1 MVTLNH
7 GSSIVKPKSPMGLYC
22 LLIPVALISAG
33 YYVAGAVALRETFF
47 NASHYA
53 RAPFDTGMDSQTL
66 TDLEKEAKSAGL
78 SAGDLL
84 ITVNGAPFTGEA
96 QLEDLWRRAKPGE
109 VARFGVRTRSGQ
121 TPEAKL
127 RLAPREGPNWNLG
140 GLIAFLAPILGVP
153 LLGLVVGYWV
163 VAARPHDLNAWL
175 VLILLAFPETAFG
188 NLKWNFWPAPWYI
201 IFGFWNLSV
210 QTFAFLALVLLGFYF
225 PERWRV
231 DRRWP
236 WLKWLIVS
244 AVAAWFVI
252 YLWLEI
258 CGFYNVPALRKLSF
272 FLDSVNF
279 AAGALEAACVVLFL
293 VALFDKLR
301 SASTP
306 DARRRLR
313 VLAVGSALSLGPLVL
328 IFAIAPLF
336 GQNPH
341 AGNWFMGV
349 VPFIVLFPLT
359 LAYVLIVQ
367 RAMDLRILLRLG
379 TKYLLARATLVMVEI
394 GVAIFV
400 IVYFLVP
407 MLERKGHPAINAV
420 LVTAGAALL
429 FRVFF
434 MRNSLGTRAQRWLD
448 RKFFR
453 EAYNSELVLSE
464 LSEEARKLTDKQTLI
479 ETVLRRISDVLHVQ
493 QMAVWLRGSNV
504 FQLQQ
509 AMGIEGIDFAG
520 PVMLKEESA
529 TVQNLLR
536 TNRPATLYQDRP
548 EDWFE
553 SAGADERAVLRE
565 VNAELL
571 LPLPGRETLLGVMAL
586 GPKKSEEPYTPTDLR
601 VLQSVAAQ
609 TGLTLEVADLV
620 QSLANEAAQRER
632 VRREIEIARE
642 VQQRLF
648 PQRIPE
654 MPGVSLAGTCRPAL
668 EVGGDYYDFIE
679 LEDGRLG
686 LAVGDVSGKGIS
698 AALIMASLR
707 ASLRGLTLDGPGNL
721 ARMMEKVNRLV
732 YESSSTNRYATFF
745 FAIYDPIA
753 RDLHFV
759 NAGHNAPILM
769 RGASGEVRRLEA
781 GGLVVGLLPVAVY
794 EAQTIRLEPGDL
806 LIGYT
811 DGISEAMTAD
821 EEEWGEERLIAS
833 VQSNAASAAEVIEAI
848 FHSADE
854 FTAGAEQHDDMTL
867 LIMKIAAR
875 RMAESDGST

>member
-1 MVTLNH
+1 M
-7 GSSIVKPKSPMGLYC
+7 KPKSPAGLYC
-22 LLIPVALISAG
+22 LLIVVALLSMG
-33 YYVAGAVALRETFF
+33 YYVAGALALRETFF
-47 NASHYA
+47 NAAHYA
-53 RAPFDTGMDSQTL
+53 RPPFDTGFEGRTL
-66 TDLEKEAKSAGL
+66 TDLEKEAKTAGL
-78 SAGDLL
+78 AQGDLL
-84 ITVNGAPFTGEA
+84 LSINGAPFTGEA
-96 QLEDLWRRAKPGE
+96 QLENFLRSAKPGD

-121 TPEAKL
+121 RREAQVH
-127 RLAPREGPNWNLG
+127 LAPREGPNWNAG
-140 GLIAFLAPILGVP
+140 QLIAFLAPVLGVP
-153 LLGLVVGYWV
+153 LLGLLVGYWI
-163 VAARPHDLNAWL
+163 VAARPRDFNAWL

-201 IFGFWNLSV
+201 IFGVWNLSI
-210 QTFAFLALVLLGFYF
+210 QTFVFLALVLFGINFA
-225 PERWRV
+225 ERWRV
-231 DRRWP
+231 DRRVP
-236 WLKWLIVS
+236 WLKWLIFS
-244 AVAAWFVI
+244 AVAAWFFI

-258 CGFYNVPALRKLSF
+258 DWFYDVDAARKLTALS
-272 FLDSVNF
+272 DSISF
-279 AAGALEAACVVLFL
+279 AAGTLEAACIVLFL
-293 VALFDKLR
+293 FALFDKLR

-313 VLAVGSALSLGPLVL
+313 VLAIGSALTLGPLVL

-336 GQNPH
+336 GQNPQV
-341 AGNWFMGV
+341 GNWFMAV
-349 VPFIVLFPLT
+349 IPLIVLFPLT

-367 RAMDLRILLRLG
+367 RAMNVRILLRMG
-379 TKYLLARATLVMVEI
+379 TKYLLARATLVIVEI
-394 GVAIFV
+394 GLAIFV
-400 IVYFLVP
+400 IVRFVVP
-407 MLERKGHPAINAV
+407 LLERKGHPAINAV
-420 LVTAGAALL
+420 LVTAGAVIL

-434 MRNSLGTRAQRWLD
+434 MRNSLGTRAQQWLD
-448 RKFFR
+448 RRFFR
-453 EAYNSELVLSE
+453 EAYNSEIVLSE

-479 ETVLRRISDVLHVQ
+479 DTVLRRISDVLHVQ

-504 FQLQQ
+504 FHLQQ
-509 AMGIEGIDFAG
+509 AIGIDVAG
-520 PVMLKEESA
+520 PVMLKQESA

-536 TNRPATLYQDRP
+536 TNRPATVYHDRP
-548 EDWFE
+548 EEWLED
-553 SAGADERAVLRE
+553 AGADERAVLRE

-609 TGLTLEVADLV
+609 TGLTLEVAELV

-654 MPGVSLAGTCRPAL
+654 IPGVSIAGACRPAL

-745 FAIYDPIA
+745 FAIYDPVA
-753 RDLHFV
+753 RDLHYV

-769 RGASGEVRRLEA
+769 RGSSGEIRRLEA

-806 LIGYT
+806 FIGYT
-811 DGISEAMTAD
+811 DGISEAMTGD
-821 EEEWGEERLIAS
+821 DEEWGEERLIAS
-833 VQSNAASAAEVIEAI
+833 VPSSAANASEVMEGI
-848 FHSADE
+848 FRAADA

-867 LIMKIAAR
+867 LIVKIAA
-875 RMAESDGST
+875 